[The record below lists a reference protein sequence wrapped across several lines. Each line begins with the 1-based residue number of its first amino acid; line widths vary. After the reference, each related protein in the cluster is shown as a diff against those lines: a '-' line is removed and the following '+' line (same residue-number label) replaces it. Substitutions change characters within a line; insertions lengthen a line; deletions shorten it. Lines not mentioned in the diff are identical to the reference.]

1 MSSSIRN
8 IISKVSVFGCRYCTA
23 SNVETFSKI
32 FVLLDSSAV
41 INPDVFA
48 ATTTN
53 DPFLCAT
60 MYLDEECIEKH
71 EMNFKK
77 WLNALVT
84 IPWDVDSDK
93 QQPVDFG
100 KLFNDVRG
108 KELNTAETKEQVS
121 SSHYLTKHRMD
132 SLRKVA
138 ANLYMSEHM
147 TSMLQKVCVQIERGQ
162 LKMRDGVDLHLDIIL
177 QREILQLLLYFNPLW
192 LRISLE
198 VIYGEIISM
207 HHNFDVMSL
216 SRFIVNRL
224 FKNKHLQKNSK
235 ALPQKEEQLKKFSLK
250 KLFML
255 LIFLDNAKQNKI
267 VKHNPCL
274 FLKTSPFKETKE
286 ILCKFSSLI
295 LGNMGDIQRDMKRIG
310 VVLSHKQTY
319 IEEFD
324 YAFRNL
330 AVDLRDGIRLT
341 KVMEII
347 LLREDMV
354 AQLRV
359 PAISRLQKV
368 FNVDLALKALREA
381 DYVISGKVS
390 RLIISQQ

>member
-1 MSSSIRN
+1 MSCRQVPSFTFPLILAFSSA
-8 IISKVSVFGCRYCTA
+8 A
-23 SNVETFSKI
+23 SLKI
-32 FVLLDSSAV
+32 FRFQILIFFILFAAV

-71 EMNFKK
+71 EINFKK

-93 QQPVDFG
+93 QQQIDFG

-108 KELNTAETKEQVS
+108 KDLNMAETKEQV
-121 SSHYLTKHRMD
+121 SSHYLTKHRMQ
-132 SLRKVA
+132 SLRKTA
-138 ANLYMSEHM
+138 TNLYMSENM
-147 TSMLQKVCVQIERGQ
+147 VAMFQKLCVQIERGQ
-162 LKMRDGVDLHLDIIL
+162 LKMRDGVDLHLDIVL

-198 VIYGEIISM
+198 VIYGEIINM
-207 HHNFDVMSL
+207 NHNFDIMSL
-216 SRFIVNRL
+216 SRFIVHRL
-224 FKNKHLQKNSK
+224 FKNKHLEQKYSK
-235 ALPQKEEQLKKFSLK
+235 HGSLKSDQLKKFTLK

-267 VKHNPCL
+267 IAHNPCL
-274 FLKTSPFKETKE
+274 FVKTAPYKETKD

-295 LGNMGDIQRDMKRIG
+295 LGNMGDIQRDLKRIG
-310 VVLSHKQTY
+310 IVLSHKQTY

-347 LLREDMV
+347 LLRDDMV
-354 AQLRV
+354 SQLRV
-359 PAISRLQKV
+359 PAISRLQKIH
-368 FNVDLALKALREA
+368 NVDLALKALNDA
-381 DYVISGKVS
+381 DYVISGRK
-390 RLIISQQ
+390 I

>member
-1 MSSSIRN
+1 M
-8 IISKVSVFGCRYCTA
+8 
-23 SNVETFSKI
+23 
-32 FVLLDSSAV
+32 
-41 INPDVFA
+41 FA

-71 EMNFKK
+71 EINFKK

-84 IPWDVDSDK
+84 IPWDVDIDK
-93 QQPVDFG
+93 QPQIDFG

-108 KELNTAETKEQVS
+108 KDLNLAETKEQVS
-121 SSHYLTKHRMD
+121 SHHLTKHRME
-132 SLRKVA
+132 SLRRTA
-138 ANLYMSEHM
+138 TTLYMSEKM
-147 TSMLQKVCVQIERGQ
+147 TTMLQKLLVQIERGH
-162 LKMRDGVDLHLDIIL
+162 LKIRDGIDLHLDIVL

-198 VIYGEIISM
+198 VIYGEIINMS
-207 HHNFDVMSL
+207 HNFDIMSL

-224 FKNKHLQKNSK
+224 FKNKHLEQKYSK
-235 ALPQKEEQLKKFSLK
+235 ILPQKSDQLKKFSLK

-267 VKHNPCL
+267 ITHNPCL
-274 FLKTSPFKETKE
+274 FVKTSPYKETKE

-295 LGNMGDIQRDMKRIG
+295 LGNMGDIQRDLKRIG
-310 VVLSHKQTY
+310 IVLSHKQTY

-347 LLREDMV
+347 LLRDDMV
-354 AQLRV
+354 TQLRV
-359 PAISRLQKV
+359 PAISRLQKI
-368 FNVDLALKALREA
+368 FNVDLALKALNNAE
-381 DYVISGKVS
+381 YVISGMFS
-390 RLIISQQ
+390 YSIS